1 MKQYREHLN
10 KLRNNQDFLLG
21 EIEVK
26 NKQIGTL
33 LLDKENKEKARYVL
47 NEVLKITQSNCKEYI
62 EEMVT
67 LALQM
72 VFERDFKFKL
82 ELEIKRNK
90 SECRLLVQEGHGDPF
105 VPKEEMG
112 GGMVDLISIILR
124 MIMWSLEQPRTD
136 GVFILDEPLKFLGHG
151 ELLNRAIYIIR
162 DISTKLGL
170 QLIIVTHEPELIA
183 LADKSWIVT
192 HNGVKSTVTLNE
204 IEKEIVL
211 ENNAI
216 IETKPKLV
224 KRRK

>member
-1 MKQYREHLN
+1 MKQYRVHLN

-21 EIEVK
+21 EIEAK
-26 NKQIGTL
+26 SKQIGTL

-90 SECRLLVQEGHGDPF
+90 SECRLLVQEGYGDPF

-192 HNGVKSTVTLNE
+192 HNGIKSAVTLNG
-204 IEKEIVL
+204 IEKEIML